1 MNIFYKIAYIISDKD
16 TKTLIDGDVERNLKW
31 DNFVCS
37 SPLKR
42 LEKCFSKL
50 DYRNVLVFRLKSS
63 NKIARFLTTIGTKL
77 CPINK
82 TIEIGGEIQSG
93 LLISHLFSI
102 VYVKKAGKNLRIGPG
117 VVVGRNAK
125 GFPTIGDNVYIA
137 ANSTVI
143 GDIVI
148 GDNVIIGAGSVVTKD
163 IPSNSVVVGN
173 PARKIRDINKSDYN
187 EIML

>member
-1 MNIFYKIAYIISDKD
+1 MNIFYEMAYMLSDKG
-16 TKTLIDGDVERNLKW
+16 TKSLIDGDVNRNLKW
-31 DNFVCS
+31 DNFTAS

-42 LEKCFSKL
+42 LKRCYSKL
-50 DYRNVLVFRLKSS
+50 DYRNVLVFRLKNS
-63 NKIARFLTTIGTKL
+63 NKIAKIFTTIGMKL
-77 CPINK
+77 CPVNK
-82 TIEIGGEIQSG
+82 TVEIGGDIQNG

-143 GDIVI
+143 GDITI
-148 GDNVIIGAGSVVTKD
+148 GNNVIIGAGSVVTKD
-163 IPSNSVVVGN
+163 IPGNSVVVGN
-173 PARKIRDINKSDYN
+173 PARKIRDINESDYN

>member
-1 MNIFYKIAYIISDKD
+1 M
-16 TKTLIDGDVERNLKW
+16 
-31 DNFVCS
+31 
-37 SPLKR
+37 
-42 LEKCFSKL
+42 
-50 DYRNVLVFRLKSS
+50 
-63 NKIARFLTTIGTKL
+63 
-77 CPINK
+77 
-82 TIEIGGEIQSG
+82 
-93 LLISHLFSI
+93 FSI

-117 VVVGRNAK
+117 VVMGRNTK

-173 PARKIRDINKSDYN
+173 PAKKIRAINKSDYN